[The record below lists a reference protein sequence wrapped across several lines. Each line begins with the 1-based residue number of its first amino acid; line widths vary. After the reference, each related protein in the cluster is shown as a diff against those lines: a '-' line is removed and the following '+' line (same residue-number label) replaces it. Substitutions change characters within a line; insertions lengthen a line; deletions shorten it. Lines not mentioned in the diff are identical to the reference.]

1 MVDRLIHALLRP
13 FARAWVTSSSESWR
27 ALPVPTDRPT
37 AHAAGSD
44 VDRVLLMGN
53 GIAVSYG
60 VLSHDLGLAGHLA
73 RRLSARTGH
82 GTTVDVH
89 ARPDLMPSDVLDMM
103 AAPEFAKY
111 DAVVCTLG
119 GLEAVLFGS
128 AELWR
133 HSVRELIETLVRS
146 APNTTIHFVGIPL
159 STNMVRMPRLYGLA
173 VEAHTDRLNAITEQV
188 CSEYP
193 SASFIP
199 FERVHARILDQIGR
213 DLYKR
218 WADPVADSVAE
229 GLTRRARHD
238 TIPTDEDARLA
249 ALLEMGILDS
259 PRDEQLDQIVATTRD
274 LFGASGAGV
283 NLIDSDRQWVMSSA
297 GRSQGTICR
306 GDSVCTT
313 TIGATDIFIVEDTL
327 LNPDYRDKEWAHGD
341 DAVRFYAGFPIE
353 APDGHRIGALCV
365 VDDKP
370 RTFEAADRALLR
382 ELAMRVQALLWE
394 KHSTLAM
401 PSRSEQH
408 R

>member
-1 MVDRLIHALLRP
+1 MVDRLVHALLRP
-13 FARAWVTSSSESWR
+13 FARAWVTRSSESWR

-44 VDRVLLMGN
+44 ADRVLLLGN

-73 RRLSARTGH
+73 RRLSALTGR
-82 GTTVDVH
+82 GTTVDVR
-89 ARPDLMPSDVLDMM
+89 AAPDLTPADGLGVVAS
-103 AAPEFAKY
+103 PEVAKY
-111 DAVVCTLG
+111 DAVISTLG

-128 AELWR
+128 AERWR
-133 HSVRELIETLVRS
+133 RSVNELIEVLLAS
-146 APNTTIHFVGIPL
+146 APNTRIHFVGIPL
-159 STNMVRMPRLYGLA
+159 SSSMVRMPQFYGLA
-173 VEAHTDRLNAITEQV
+173 VESHTRRLNAITQEI
-188 CSEYP
+188 CATFP
-193 SASFIP
+193 SADFIP
-199 FERVHARILDQIGR
+199 FEPVQARVLDQVGR

-218 WADPVADSVAE
+218 WADQIADRVAHQLRGRVY
-229 GLTRRARHD
+229 RD

-259 PRDEQLDQIVATTRD
+259 PRDEELDQIVATARD

-297 GRSQGTICR
+297 GNSQGTICR

-313 TIGATDIFIVEDTL
+313 TIGASDVFIVEDTQL
-327 LNPDYRDKEWAHGD
+327 DPAYRDKDWAQGD
-341 DAVRFYAGFPIE
+341 DAVRFYAGYPIE

-370 RTFEAADRALLR
+370 RTFEATDRALLR

-394 KHSTLAM
+394 KRASLAT
-401 PSRSEQH
+401 PSRSEQQS
-408 R
+408 

>member
-1 MVDRLIHALLRP
+1 MVDRLSHALMRA
-13 FARAWVTSSSESWR
+13 FARAWVMSSSESWR

-73 RRLSARTGH
+73 RRLSALTGR
-82 GTTVDVH
+82 GTTVDVR
-89 ARPDLMPSDVLDMM
+89 AAPDLTPADALPILAS
-103 AAPEFAKY
+103 PEFAKY
-111 DAVVCTLG
+111 DAVVSTLG

-128 AELWR
+128 ADVWR
-133 HSVRELIETLVRS
+133 HSVRELIETLARS
-146 APNTTIHFVGIPL
+146 APNTSIHFVGIPL
-159 STNMVRMPRLYGLA
+159 SSNMVRMPRLYGLA
-173 VEAHTDRLNAITEQV
+173 VEAHTNRLNTITEQV
-188 CSEYP
+188 CAEYP
-193 SASFIP
+193 SARFIP
-199 FERVHARILDQIGR
+199 FEPVQARVLDQIGR

-218 WADPVADSVAE
+218 WADPIAESVAHKLD
-229 GLTRRARHD
+229 GRVHRD

-249 ALLEMGILDS
+249 ALVEMGILDS
-259 PRDEQLDQIVATTRD
+259 PREEELDQIVATARD

-297 GRSQGTICR
+297 GRSHGTICR

-313 TIGATDIFIVEDTL
+313 TIGAADMFVVEDTL

-341 DAVRFYAGFPIE
+341 DAVRFYAGYPLE

-370 RTFEAADRALLR
+370 RTFEATDRALLR
-382 ELAMRVQALLWE
+382 DLAMRVQALLWE
-394 KHSTLAM
+394 KRSTLAA
-401 PSRSEQH
+401 PTQGEQH